1 MCVTS
6 IKAEAWDVNPSATS
20 QTLQPWV
27 KRVRKR
33 LNKYRLLLTAA
44 RRSHFSLKMI
54 WSCFAATGSGYH
66 AVVESTVNS
75 SVYQSIF
82 ALNMW
87 LSTWKLKVGQN
98 WFMEKDWMA
107 EKKKKKKESRRC
119 NGPIKVQMSTW
130 LQSLTELCVKKF
142 QQNSMS
148 WSNVVKKFLHNATR
162 DCSFIQKSIT
172 SKFLLERFFYKLL
185 THVFN
190 KNAKTSQRLKQSICF
205 GAIHLLSEISHFC
218 SSAFKATPIWRK
230 ITSVWL
236 LLTNRRF
243 KH

>member
-1 MCVTS
+1 MFCSHRMWVPCCCG
-6 IKAEAWDVNPSATS
+6 VNCELLCLPKYFCFKYVAIYMK
-20 QTLQPWV
+20 V
-27 KRVRKR
+27 KGWPKLVHGKG
-33 LNKYRLLLTAA
+33 LNG
-44 RRSHFSLKMI
+44 
-54 WSCFAATGSGYH
+54 W
-66 AVVESTVNS
+66 
-75 SVYQSIF
+75 
-82 ALNMW
+82 
-87 LSTWKLKVGQN
+87 
-98 WFMEKDWMA
+98 
-107 EKKKKKKESRRC
+107 KKKKKESRRC